1 MYKQFLESVSDL
13 VFIKRKQ
20 HFQNPDVV
28 IYHPGHFP
36 ELNDEILKLY
46 YAEGFKKLMIPSIY
60 NRFLERNEYEHHSKL
75 LIELGIPED
84 VIAPI
89 EGNFKRVDEVVS
101 GAVNSLSQDEKNIL
115 LAGKSFFCKRFLLL
129 ATKNAIEGQIFDV
142 LPLEDERRI
151 NRSNWYM
158 SDKGIARVLN
168 EVKEISRII
177 NESEGLISKYKES
190 L

>member
-13 VFIKRKQ
+13 ILIERKQ
-20 HFQNPDVV
+20 HFQNPKCRH
-28 IYHPGHFP
+28 IC
-36 ELNDEILKLY
+36 
-46 YAEGFKKLMIPSIY
+46 
-60 NRFLERNEYEHHSKL
+60 
-75 LIELGIPED
+75 
-84 VIAPI
+84 
-89 EGNFKRVDEVVS
+89 KRV
-101 GAVNSLSQDEKNIL
+101 
-115 LAGKSFFCKRFLLL
+115 LLL

-177 NESEGLISKYKES
+177 NESEGLISKYKKS

>member
-1 MYKQFLESVSDL
+1 M
-13 VFIKRKQ
+13 
-20 HFQNPDVV
+20 
-28 IYHPGHFP
+28 
-36 ELNDEILKLY
+36 
-46 YAEGFKKLMIPSIY
+46 
-60 NRFLERNEYEHHSKL
+60 
-75 LIELGIPED
+75 
-84 VIAPI
+84 
-89 EGNFKRVDEVVS
+89 
-101 GAVNSLSQDEKNIL
+101 
-115 LAGKSFFCKRFLLL
+115 LL

-177 NESEGLISKYKES
+177 NESEGLISKYKKS